1 MARKSIESLYDIL
14 FNMRK
19 NLEDLVQ
26 DASSLVNDVNDYG
39 GELGRV
45 VKEQMQKYFIP
56 AVENLT
62 KDENTPGSIIGII
75 RFMDSLPLAMTR
87 IEPQVE
93 DLAPAEQPEAQ
104 IQTPAV
110 EDIPENTS
118 FANPM
123 QGAMPE
129 APATP
134 AEENLAEEPIQES
147 KGHKPFFRKPQK

>member
-1 MARKSIESLYDIL
+1 MARKSIESLYDVL

-19 NLEDLVQ
+19 VLEDLVQ
-26 DASSLVNDVNDYG
+26 DANGLVNDVNDYG

-45 VKEQMQKYFIP
+45 VKEQMVKYFIP
-56 AVENLT
+56 SVEGLT

-87 IEPQVE
+87 VEPQVE
-93 DLAPAEQPEAQ
+93 QVAPAEQPQAQ
-104 IQTPAV
+104 IQNPAG
-110 EDIPENTS
+110 EEIPANTS

-123 QGAMPE
+123 PGATPE

-134 AEENLAEEPIQES
+134 VEEATPVFES
-147 KGHKPFFRKPQK
+147 KKRKSFFQRPQK